1 MIDGKN
7 VISHGF
13 SGGKQMIIF
22 ANTSNHRQVYLFI
35 WLKVR
40 QQFKSCKMYSLS
52 FEKLIA
58 CCKDIYGRSC
68 IPKSNIDQ
76 FYPQFA
82 IIIFNGKS
90 S

>member
-1 MIDGKN
+1 
-7 VISHGF
+7 
-13 SGGKQMIIF
+13 
-22 ANTSNHRQVYLFI
+22 
-35 WLKVR
+35 
-40 QQFKSCKMYSLS
+40 MYSLS

-68 IPKSNIDQ
+68 IPKSSIDQ

>member
-1 MIDGKN
+1 
-7 VISHGF
+7 
-13 SGGKQMIIF
+13 
-22 ANTSNHRQVYLFI
+22 
-35 WLKVR
+35 
-40 QQFKSCKMYSLS
+40 MYSLS

-68 IPKSNIDQ
+68 IPKSDIDQ